1 MLAVA
6 TAAASEPAAD
16 GKPVAISGSAT
27 KAAAEAGK
35 ARPDEAE
42 AQDAVLQTRP
52 ECAEDVC
59 PLWSA
64 AGVLPYAHIS
74 GKLHFLLGKEA
85 SKTAASTWWCVCA
98 GPTW

>member
-16 GKPVAISGSAT
+16 RKPVAISGSAT
-27 KAAAEAGK
+27 KAAEAGK